1 MDEKQNII
9 KEMLT
14 MQHKIIELEQGGKFD
29 LEDYYDTGGDSE
41 IATIKSKF
49 NDLSIRLVD
58 LAHAE
63 KGSHR

>member
-1 MDEKQNII
+1 MGDKQDII

-29 LEDYYDTGGDSE
+29 LEAYYDTDGDSE
-41 IATIKSKF
+41 IATIKGRF